1 MDDESR
7 MIYKKTIKEKNFFE
21 KIADHFV
28 LRRLSKLSK
37 KHVKN
42 GKKQLVVFSFDHV
55 AHRIN
60 VDGIFEKEELEA
72 FFEWMQSVGV
82 LFGNSAALDVGANI
96 GNHALYFSDY
106 FEKVYC
112 FEPNQEVYK
121 LLSLNSEQAGNLTCL
136 NIGLSDE
143 NKKSYL
149 NVKKT
154 NIGASSVSE
163 YPGNNSQE
171 IELRTLDSLSIKEN
185 VKLIKVDVEGHEYQ
199 VLSGVKNMI
208 LENQP
213 IMLFEQHN
221 SDFFNGES
229 KVVDLLI
236 GYGYKKFATVRR
248 YPYAY
253 KVFGKASGKNL
264 LRSVFP
270 ESVKIK
276 LCSKPD
282 PGTYAFVVAIPV
294 WLESKI
300 SEG

>member
-1 MDDESR
+1 MGDKVR
-7 MIYKKTIKEKNFFE
+7 TIYKKMIKDKNFFE
-21 KIADHFV
+21 KLADHFV

-42 GKKQLVVFSFDHV
+42 GKRQLVVFSFDHI

-60 VDGIFEKEELEA
+60 VDGIFEKVELEA
-72 FFEWMQSVGV
+72 FFEWMHSVGV
-82 LFGNSAALDVGANI
+82 MFGNSTALDVGANI

-112 FEPNQEVYK
+112 FEPNQEVYR
-121 LLSLNSEQAGNLTCL
+121 LLTLNAEQAGNLTCL
-136 NIGLSDE
+136 NVGLSNE

-154 NIGASSVSE
+154 NIGASSVSKKS
-163 YPGNNSQE
+163 GNNSQE
-171 IELRTLDSLSIKEN
+171 IELKSLDSLLIKERI
-185 VKLIKVDVEGHEYQ
+185 KLIKIDVEGHEYQ
-199 VLSGVKNMI
+199 VLSGAKNLI

-213 IMLFEQHN
+213 IILFEQHN
-221 SDFFNGES
+221 SDFVNGES

-236 GYGYKKFATVRR
+236 EYGYSKFATVRR
-248 YPYAY
+248 HPYAY

-264 LRSVFP
+264 LRSIFP

-282 PGTYAFVVAIPV
+282 EGTYAFVAAIPV
-294 WLESKI
+294 WLESEI
-300 SEG
+300 SGE